1 MEGAAYGVYS
11 DRGATKENAVFTTD
25 KNGESNTLELEE
37 GMYYVKEKK
46 APKGYKLDER
56 IYPVTVTSGQTAEV
70 NVKDVPVYSDMELL
84 LDKIDQESKEE
95 KHLAVEAWKVQSLQ
109 YAFMQAGIRRNLCL
123 KNLRKYG
130 CYVPKRRMTSAE
142 VNWEKSIRYPVII
155 FIMQK
160 MEISRCFR
168 LEQSAL
174 KKPKHQKDICWKR
187 LI

>member
-1 MEGAAYGVYS
+1 M
-11 DRGATKENAVFTTD
+11 
-25 KNGESNTLELEE
+25 
-37 GMYYVKEKK
+37 
-46 APKGYKLDER
+46 
-56 IYPVTVTSGQTAEV
+56 
-70 NVKDVPVYSDMELL
+70 
-84 LDKIDQESKEE
+84 
-95 KHLAVEAWKVQSLQ
+95 AVEAWKVQSLQ

-142 VNWEKSIRYPVII
+142 VNLEKSIRYPVMI

-174 KKPKHQKDICWKR
+174 KKPNHQKDICWNR

>member
-1 MEGAAYGVYS
+1 
-11 DRGATKENAVFTTD
+11 
-25 KNGESNTLELEE
+25 
-37 GMYYVKEKK
+37 MYYVKEKK

-70 NVKDVPVYSDMELL
+70 NVKDVPVYSDIELL
-84 LDKIDQESKEE
+84 LDKIDQESKEGKALGGGSLEGAEFTVRFYAGRYTQESLPE
-95 KHLAVEAWKVQSLQ
+95 KP
-109 YAFMQAGIRRNLCL
+109 
-123 KNLRKYG
+123 RKYG

-142 VNWEKSIRYPVII
+142 VNWEKSIRYPVMI

-174 KKPKHQKDICWKR
+174 KKPKHQKDICWNR